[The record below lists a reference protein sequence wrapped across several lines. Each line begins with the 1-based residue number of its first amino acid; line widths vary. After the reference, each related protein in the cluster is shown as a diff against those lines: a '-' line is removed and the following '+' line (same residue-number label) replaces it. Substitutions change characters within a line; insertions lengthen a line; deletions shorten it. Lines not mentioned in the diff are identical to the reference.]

1 MPSNKKKMKKKIGM
15 LLVDSLDAE
24 KGVSDGDAQ
33 EDIKKL
39 VKEQETAKGMYT
51 NIFTI
56 LLYVCMYIY
65 TSHTHTHTHTHTHI

>member
-1 MPSNKKKMKKKIGM
+1 M

-39 VKEQETAKGMYT
+39 VKEQETAKGMFT
-51 NIFTI
+51 NIYTI
-56 LLYVCMYIY
+56 LIYIY
-65 TSHTHTHTHTHTHI
+65 I

>member
-1 MPSNKKKMKKKIGM
+1 M

-39 VKEQETAKGMYT
+39 VKEQETAKGMFTSIY
-51 NIFTI
+51 TI
-56 LLYVCMYIY
+56 LIYIY
-65 TSHTHTHTHTHTHI
+65 I